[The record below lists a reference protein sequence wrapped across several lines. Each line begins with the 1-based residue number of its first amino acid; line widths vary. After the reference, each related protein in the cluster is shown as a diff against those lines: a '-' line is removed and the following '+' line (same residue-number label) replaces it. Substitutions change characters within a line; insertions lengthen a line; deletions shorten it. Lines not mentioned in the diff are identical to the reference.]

1 VFESRKRH
9 HGFNRVISRVMLCLS
24 RSTAKQLLSL
34 LTVTSLFGFSGLAHA
49 DEVTIRDARHCA
61 EIAKEAVETRLVEEK
76 VIYSLVGGSVLGNK
90 HKIYFSAAGEKCF
103 VDMEFHIVQH
113 GTTIINRYVTDPASR
128 VIYAALTQSHG
139 KKNPESDEAK
149 FVCNYG
155 RAYDE
160 AKTCSNAKEFE
171 SAVKELTQN

>member
-1 VFESRKRH
+1 MH
-9 HGFNRVISRVMLCLS
+9 CLS
-24 RSTAKQLLSL
+24 RSTAKPLRSL
-34 LTVTSLFGFSGLAHA
+34 LTIISLFGFSGLAHA

-139 KKNPESDEAK
+139 KKNPESNEAK

-155 RAYDE
+155 RTYDE

>member
-1 VFESRKRH
+1 
-9 HGFNRVISRVMLCLS
+9 MLYLS
-24 RSTAKQLLSL
+24 RSTAKHLLSL
-34 LTVTSLFGFSGLAHA
+34 VSLVGLFGFVGFAQA
-49 DEVTIRDARHCA
+49 EEITIRDAHHCA

-76 VIYSLVGGSVLGNK
+76 VIYSLTGGAVLGNK
-90 HKIYFSAAGEKCF
+90 HKVYFSGVNDKCF

-128 VIYAALTQSHG
+128 VIYAALTQSRG

-160 AKTCSNAKEFE
+160 TKICNNAQEFE

>member
-1 VFESRKRH
+1 M
-9 HGFNRVISRVMLCLS
+9 SRVMHCLS
-24 RSTAKQLLSL
+24 RSTAKQLRSL
-34 LTVTSLFGFSGLAHA
+34 LTITTVFGFTGVAHA
-49 DEVTIRDARHCA
+49 DEVSIRDARHCA

-139 KKNPESDEAK
+139 KKNPESNEAK

-160 AKTCSNAKEFE
+160 AKICSNAQEFE
-171 SAVKELTQN
+171 SAVKELTRN